1 MVLVVVALVVVVQVL
16 AGVVLVFVA
25 LMLFVDVARF
35 ITVVL
40 VVVAFVL
47 VVNVLA
53 SVMLV
58 PITFMRL
65 MGMCSHF
72 LSSGLFHLL
81 RQFEAFRCRR
91 LHKTYSFSELKLILH
106 ALPPN
111 AIRLPAIS
119 LQHVHSPDFL
129 FNQMR

>member
-1 MVLVVVALVVVVQVL
+1 VVLVVVALVVVVQVL

-25 LMLFVDVARF
+25 LVLVVDVARF

-40 VVVAFVL
+40 VFVALVL

-72 LSSGLFHLL
+72 LSSG
-81 RQFEAFRCRR
+81 
-91 LHKTYSFSELKLILH
+91 S
-106 ALPPN
+106 
-111 AIRLPAIS
+111 IS
-119 LQHVHSPDFL
+119 LASTVRSVPFPPTT
-129 FNQMR
+129 